1 MYPLKFE
8 PIYKN
13 KIWGGRNLKRIFNKN
28 IHEESVG
35 ESWEIAS
42 HENGES
48 IIKNGTYKSMTIQE
62 LVTEQ
67 DQKVLGEKAVDE
79 YHKKFPLLIK
89 LIDAQ
94 DNLSVQV
101 HPDDQYA
108 SRFED
113 GESGKTELWYI
124 LNAEPG
130 AKIIY
135 GLQENINKE
144 QFKEAIKNS
153 SINKLLNEVEVKT
166 GDFFYIPAGTVHAI
180 GKGIMIAE
188 IQQNSD
194 TTYRVYDWDRVDD
207 KGNSRDLHINK
218 ALDVIDFNRNDP
230 IKAEKIIVKN
240 TNYKLTEL
248 INTEY
253 FNIRTVEI
261 YKRYKADTKN
271 KRFYIYMN
279 LGSEVT
285 INYNDGKMKVRKG
298 ETILI
303 PAALGEYEIVGQTKL
318 LKSFLE

>member
-48 IIKNGTYKSMTIQE
+48 IIKNGTYKGMTIQE

-67 DQKVLGEKAVDE
+67 GQKVLGEKAVDK
-79 YHKKFPLLIK
+79 YYKKFPLLIK

-218 ALDVIDFNRNDP
+218 ALDVIDFNRNNP